1 MNIYNSTKD
10 SLVSDEV
17 KVAQS
22 FLTRTI
28 GLLSR
33 SNISENQSLIIKPCC
48 SIHTF
53 FMRFPIDV
61 LFVDG
66 KNRIIAA
73 YENVLPNRILPV
85 HLTSLYVV
93 ELAAGQITNKN
104 IEKCDIIQMNE

>member
-1 MNIYNSTKD
+1 
-10 SLVSDEV
+10 
-17 KVAQS
+17 
-22 FLTRTI
+22 
-28 GLLSR
+28 
-33 SNISENQSLIIKPCC
+33 
-48 SIHTF
+48 
-53 FMRFPIDV
+53 MRFPIDV